1 MTQESDFDYLVL
13 ATELPDDPEKARA
26 LREQADGLRRT
37 IAISEGAAEMRAPGA
52 SGVFGRVVGAF
63 DLIEQIGLQNDTNHS
78 LTRRMLLL
86 EESVSLGNSAVHEK
100 VVRAALDRYLTVID
114 APSER
119 TPRFLLNDV
128 IRYWRTITVDYQA
141 KALDGG
147 AAASGLRYLK
157 LIIPRKI
164 LFAGTLMALLHCREE
179 EQLGT
184 VDHLFEQFMMPPL
197 ARLVAVQED
206 APDRVRDA
214 LARVLVIANHFIERS
229 GDASWRE
236 EVEQGDR
243 NMSEP
248 SAFAEMREQA
258 RELQRCLEAVFFDWP
273 KLADKSRHYLAF

>member
-1 MTQESDFDYLVL
+1 
-13 ATELPDDPEKARA
+13 
-26 LREQADGLRRT
+26 
-37 IAISEGAAEMRAPGA
+37 
-52 SGVFGRVVGAF
+52 VGAF

-86 EESVSLGNSAVHEK
+86 EESVSLGNRLVHEK

-114 APSER
+114 APTER

-164 LFAGTLMALLHCREE
+164 MFAGTLMALLHCRDE

-184 VDHLFEQFMMPPL
+184 VDHLFEQFAMPPL
-197 ARLVAVQED
+197 ARLVALHEH
-206 APDRVRDA
+206 APDKVKAA
-214 LARVLVIANHFIERS
+214 LAQVLVIADHFIERT
-229 GDASWRE
+229 GDAGWRE
-236 EVEQGDR
+236 EVER
-243 NMSEP
+243 SNPAVSAT
-248 SAFAEMREQA
+248 SAFTDMRAKA
-258 RELQRCLEAVFFDWP
+258 RELQRCLEIVFFDWP
-273 KLADKSRHYLAF
+273 ELSQKSRHYLAF